1 MKYLKKIVLIN
12 LVILAV
18 YMGIINL
25 SFINDSE
32 GELAILIV
40 AAFGIGAQVTVN
52 FVISLIRIILK
63 KEDGL
68 GFLLASIII
77 LAIGFSSC
85 MANVAVISS

>member
-68 GFLLASIII
+68 GF
-77 LAIGFSSC
+77 
-85 MANVAVISS
+85 AVISS

>member
-1 MKYLKKIVLIN
+1 VLIN